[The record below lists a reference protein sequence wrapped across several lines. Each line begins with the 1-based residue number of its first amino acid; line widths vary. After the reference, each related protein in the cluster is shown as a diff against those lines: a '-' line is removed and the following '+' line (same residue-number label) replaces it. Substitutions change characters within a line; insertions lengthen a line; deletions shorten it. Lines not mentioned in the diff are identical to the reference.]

1 MGHLVATLERDKEA
15 LRLGYEEARARADEE
30 RTRAE
35 EHRARAEAAEAAAKR
50 LQVELDLLRRKLTGP
65 CSERVIDPN
74 QLPLP
79 IDPKT
84 GLATSASAAAD
95 DTEDEGE
102 TVTIKRKKRKTNR
115 RSIED
120 MNHLR
125 TVVHHEPHDPL
136 CPCGCA
142 APGVVIGQEVSWRIE
157 RVPAEIIRHKNLRD
171 RFAFPEH
178 RDATGTPA
186 TIWTAPPP
194 VSYALPGAI
203 CGDGLLVQVAIDKY
217 CDHLPLYRQAQRFQR
232 EGLDLSRQ
240 TLCDWM
246 MAFGE
251 LLRPIVKIMA
261 REALGGDWLRA
272 DATGMP
278 VLDESRVKGKAHHG
292 HLWAW
297 GNYDVVVFTYTPDKK
312 AETVLALFPEF
323 EGVVLIDGA
332 TDFNLLERADGVTRA
347 GCWAHARRK
356 LYEAL
361 AYDAVLAMRGL
372 AAIRELFVAERVV
385 MAAPIEER
393 LALRE
398 ELCRPILDGIRRWVD
413 EELSRAIPRTPMHG
427 ALQYLDNQWERLCVF
442 LEHASIACH
451 NNDTERDLRRP
462 VKGKANYHFA
472 GSPRGADVA
481 AVFYSLIGTCLL
493 QGIDPR
499 HERIALE
506 ARIAREAGRRSVALR
521 AQLSNARHAAG
532 PRRRARTIAS
542 GDHSPSRKA
551 RARSVGVRSPPT
563 SSSGVDGPAW
573 SAAPIQRR
581 GRPAGTRFVITSETH
596 GWLASISTMRARGAH
611 GGVDPPQAHEPYG
624 ASTARAARRP
634 AASVPGALDPLRRSR
649 SARRRTRQL
658 GRHLGIVALVVA
670 DREK

>member
-1 MGHLVATLERDKEA
+1 MDFEAENARLQALVAALEREKEA

-50 LQVELDLLRRKLTGP
+50 LQVELDLLRRKLVGP
-65 CSERVIDPN
+65 SSERVIDPN
-74 QLPLP
+74 QLALP
-79 IDPKT
+79 IDPKSGVAVDVANDAAT
-84 GLATSASAAAD
+84 GDESD
-95 DTEDEGE
+95 DDE
-102 TVTIKRKKRKTNR
+102 TVTVKRKKRKTNR
-115 RSIED
+115 RNIED

-125 TVVHHEPHDPL
+125 TVVHHDEHHPL
-136 CPCGCA
+136 CPCGCS
-142 APGVVIGQEVSWRIE
+142 APGEVIGQEVSWRLE
-157 RVPAEIIRHKNLRD
+157 RIPAEIIRHKNVRD

-178 RDATGTPA
+178 RDATGTA
-186 TIWTAPPP
+186 GTIWTAPPP
-194 VSYALPGAI
+194 MSYALPGAI

-217 CDHLPLYRQAQRFQR
+217 CDHLPLYRQAQRFER

-261 REALGGDWLRA
+261 REVLGGDWLRA

-297 GNYDVVVFTYTPDKK
+297 GNYDIVVFTYTPDKK
-312 AETVLALFPEF
+312 ADTVRSLFPEF

-332 TDFNLLERADGVTRA
+332 SDFNLLERSDGVTRA

-361 AYDAVLAMRGL
+361 PYDAILATRGL

-385 MAAPIEER
+385 MAAPITER

-398 ELCRPILDGIRRWVD
+398 ELCRPILAGIRKWVD
-413 EELSRAIPRTPMHG
+413 DELPRAIPRTPMHG

-462 VKGKANYHFA
+462 VKGKANYNFA

-499 HERIALE
+499 RYLLE
-506 ARIAREAGRRSVALR
+506 IAGRLDE
-521 AQLSNARHAAG
+521 
-532 PRRRARTIAS
+532 P
-542 GDHSPSRKA
+542 PSRLTPHA
-551 RARSVGVRSPPT
+551 IRA
-563 SSSGVDGPAW
+563 
-573 SAAPIQRR
+573 
-581 GRPAGTRFVITSETH
+581 E
-596 GWLASISTMRARGAH
+596 WLAA
-611 GGVDPPQAHEPYG
+611 
-624 ASTARAARRP
+624 
-634 AASVPGALDPLRRSR
+634 
-649 SARRRTRQL
+649 
-658 GRHLGIVALVVA
+658 VA
-670 DREK
+670 